1 MTHFAIRGLMHEAA
15 SKADEDPAHLL
26 VLLAVRVVQRRM
38 ARFAAR
44 PSNRLL

>member
-1 MTHFAIRGLMHEAA
+1 MTHFAIGGLMHAAA
-15 SKADEDPAHLL
+15 SKADEDPAHLS
-26 VLLAVRVVQRRM
+26 VLHAARVVQRRM